1 MESLIGSIANL
12 GFPIVVSIY
21 LLTRIEGKLEAL
33 TSSIN
38 ALTQVMT
45 QKKWRDDD
53 IKKHLESYSKIG
65 LCRGI
70 SPCSRFKVNPNISGM

>member
-33 TSSIN
+33 TASIN

-45 QKKWRDDD
+45 QKK
-53 IKKHLESYSKIG
+53 
-65 LCRGI
+65 
-70 SPCSRFKVNPNISGM
+70 